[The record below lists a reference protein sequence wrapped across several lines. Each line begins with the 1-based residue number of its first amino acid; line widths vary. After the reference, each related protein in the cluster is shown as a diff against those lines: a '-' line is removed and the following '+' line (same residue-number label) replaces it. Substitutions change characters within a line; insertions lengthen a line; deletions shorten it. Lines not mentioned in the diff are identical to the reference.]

1 VEAGIAR
8 VGDAFTVGA
17 PPDADGAVQ
26 VGIRPR
32 DLEIVAG
39 DPPAERLVLRGQV
52 ALAERLGRLVELSV
66 DVAGVR
72 IITVT
77 SDHRVH
83 EGDSV
88 TLAADWVRVHVFAA
102 DGVRLGA
109 ARRPEGA
116 ALAGGTR

>member
-1 VEAGIAR
+1 MFFTGPTIP
-8 VGDAFTVGA
+8 VG
-17 PPDADGAVQ
+17 Q
-26 VGIRPR
+26 S
-32 DLEIVAG
+32 
-39 DPPAERLVLRGQV
+39 
-52 ALAERLGRLVELSV
+52 VELSV

-83 EGDSV
+83 EGDTV
-88 TLAADWVRVHVFAA
+88 TLAADWGRVHVFAA
-102 DGVRLGA
+102 DGARLGA